1 MLQALPT
8 GCTGQPVATVTT
20 VAGRAGEGFDH
31 LDHGN
36 MKLASAVMVWE
47 LEGSI
52 DDLCLSRITK

>member
-1 MLQALPT
+1 MLQALHT
-8 GCTGQPVATVTT
+8 GCTGQP
-20 VAGRAGEGFDH
+20 AGDWEGLDH

-52 DDLCLSRITK
+52 DDLCLSRK